1 MNPRQKRALEL
12 LERGYRPIPIEAG
25 QKRPL
30 FAGWPSYKA
39 TPELIAEW
47 PAKGGIGILTADT
60 PAVDLDIRDAEVARE
75 MEAWIVSRFG
85 DAPVRVGRAPK
96 RLMVFAAGESFRKL
110 ASARFE
116 CELGDTHQV
125 EILGHGQQFVAF
137 GVHPDTGKPY
147 QWVSGQALHEI
158 DVFDLPTLT
167 VEKAREII
175 AEFERLARE
184 RGWTPKTEAREAGA
198 DDDLD
203 FLRPKPDISD
213 DEVRKAI
220 ELLDN
225 PGRDYD
231 LWLKVGAALHSHFD
245 GSNDGLLLWHEWSER
260 SPLYNDAETDRR
272 YKSFGKYT
280 GRGTTAAFL
289 LHATKEKRAALAV
302 VERKSAFQSVTEA
315 IEAATELD
323 ALMGDL
329 ARQVREAEV
338 EDYHRETLVNALHA
352 KAKKL
357 GHKLSIKVVRDAV
370 AGKSG
375 AKAAAPTTLSLERD
389 LAQQVLDA
397 HFAGG
402 EHLKRFSKMWWSY
415 RGGRWTRADDEVVEK
430 AVMDTLLALDP
441 FDEAV
446 AFLTA
451 QVGESRGDRL
461 SALVST
467 VTKALGLLVAEE
479 GGDDPLNLL
488 SFDVPRVMN
497 FRNGELW
504 FDEHGNTTFK
514 RHDPKNNLTFRLEC
528 DYDPSAT
535 APTWEAALAR
545 VTRQCADPAGV
556 AGLIHEV
563 YGYIAQPTRDAATWV
578 LFKGPGGNGKSF
590 IADVMATL
598 MGRDTVLARSI
609 AEIASG
615 AGAHFGDSLVG
626 KNMLLD
632 DDYKA
637 GALLPDDWLKKLSEA
652 KLVTA
657 NPKFARTFEF
667 KARAIPVILANHWPS
682 TTDLSEGLRRRA
694 VVIETN
700 YILRNEEK
708 DPSHK
713 SRIVRHELSGVANL
727 LIAGFVRFL
736 RRGSRFQ
743 MPAECEASKQVW
755 LQSSNLTALFV
766 GTVLTKVETAK
777 GQARPKI
784 AGEVLYDLY
793 RQWLRT
799 NEHNAKEL
807 GRSKF
812 YDAIEKLG
820 VDRAYPGNKCHF
832 YGIRVNSGIEGIEF
846 FDDL

>member
-39 TPELIAEW
+39 TRELIAEW
-47 PAKGGIGILTADT
+47 PEKGGIGILTADT
-60 PAVDLDIRDAEVARE
+60 PAVDLDIRDAEMAFD
-75 MEAWIVSRFG
+75 MEAWVASRFG
-85 DAPVRVGRAPK
+85 RAPVRVGRAPK
-96 RLMVFAAGESFRKL
+96 RLMVFAAGEPFRKL

-116 CELGDTHQV
+116 CELGETHQV
-125 EILGHGQQFVAF
+125 EILGQGQQFVAC

-147 QWVSGQALHEI
+147 RWVSDEALHEI
-158 DVFDLPTLT
+158 DVFDLPTLN
-167 VEKAREII
+167 VHQAREII
-175 AEFERLARE
+175 AEFERRAE
-184 RGWTPKTEAREAGA
+184 ARGWTRHGEGRDAVA

-213 DEVRKAI
+213 DDVRAAL
-220 ELLDN
+220 EMM
-225 PGRDYD
+225 PGADQYD
-231 LWLKVGAALHSHFD
+231 VWIKVGAALHDHFN
-245 GSNDGLLLWHEWSER
+245 GSGDGLELWDRWS
-260 SPLYNDAETDRR
+260 STAANYDAHAVESRWS
-272 YKSFGKYT
+272 SFGKYT
-280 GRGTTAAFL
+280 GRKTTAAYL
-289 LHATKEKRAALAV
+289 LHATKEKRAALAG
-302 VERKSAFQSVTEA
+302 EQRKTVFQCVTEA

-323 ALMGDL
+323 DLMGSL

-370 AGKSG
+370 AGKGG

-402 EHLKRFSKMWWSY
+402 KHLKRFSKMWWSY
-415 RGGRWTRADDEVVEK
+415 RGGRWTRADDEVIEK
-430 AVMDTLLALDP
+430 GVMETLLALDP
-441 FDEAV
+441 SDEAM

-467 VTKALGLLVAEE
+467 VTKSLGLLVAEE

-504 FDEHGNTTFK
+504 FDAEGKTSFK
-514 RHDPKNNLTFRLEC
+514 RHDPKHNLTFRLEC
-528 DYDPSAT
+528 DYDPEAK
-535 APTWEAALAR
+535 APGWQEALAR
-545 VTRQCADPAGV
+545 VTRQCGDPAGV
-556 AGLIHEV
+556 VRLIHEV
-563 YGYIAQPTRDAATWV
+563 YGYIAQPTRDCATWV

-700 YILRNEEK
+700 YILKDEEK
-708 DPSHK
+708 NPAHK
-713 SRIVRHELSGVANL
+713 RRVLEQELSGIANL
-727 LIAGFVRFL
+727 LIEGFIRFL
-736 RRGSRFQ
+736 RRGSRFE
-743 MPAECEASKQVW
+743 MPVECAKSKEMW

-766 GTVLTKVETAK
+766 GTVLEKVDKRESVK
-777 GQARPKI
+777 GD
-784 AGEVLYDLY
+784 VLYDVY

-812 YDAIEKLG
+812 YDAMEKMG
-820 VDRAYPGNKCHF
+820 VDRGYPSGACKF
-832 YGIRVNSGIEGIEF
+832 YGIRIRTGIEGIEF

>member
-12 LERGYRPIPIEAG
+12 VERGFKIVPIEAG
-25 QKRPL
+25 QKRPV
-30 FAGWPSYKA
+30 FAGWPNYNA

-47 PAKGGIGILTADT
+47 PEKGGIGILTAAT
-60 PAVDLDIRDAEVARE
+60 PAVDLDIRDEILAKQLQDWVCA
-75 MEAWIVSRFG
+75 RFG
-85 DAPVRVGRAPK
+85 EAPVRIGKAPK
-96 RLMVFAAGESFRKL
+96 RLMVFAAGEPFRKL
-110 ASARFE
+110 SSARFE

-125 EILGHGQQFVAF
+125 EILGQGQQFVAY

-147 QWVSGQALHEI
+147 RWVSDNALHEI
-158 DVFDLPTLT
+158 DLFDLPTLT
-167 VEKAREII
+167 VEQAREII
-175 AEFERLARE
+175 AEFERRARE
-184 RGWTPKTEAREAGA
+184 RGWAPKTEARETGEI
-198 DDDLD
+198 DEFD

-245 GSNDGLLLWHEWSER
+245 GSNDGLVLWHQWSER
-260 SPLYNDAETDRR
+260 SPLYNDADTDRR

-289 LHATKEKRAALAV
+289 LHATKEKRAALSQ
-302 VERKSAFQSVTEA
+302 ETRKSVFQTVTEA

-323 ALMGDL
+323 ELMGAL

-338 EDYHRETLVNALHA
+338 EDYHRETLTNALHA

-357 GHKLSIKVVRDAV
+357 GHKLSIKAVRDAV
-370 AGKSG
+370 AGKTG
-375 AKAAAPTTLSLERD
+375 QKAAAPTTLSLERD

-402 EHLKRFSKMWWSY
+402 KHLKRFSKMWWTY
-415 RGGRWTRADDEVVEK
+415 RGGRWTRADDEMVDQ
-430 AVMDTLLALDP
+430 AVMNTLLALDP
-441 FDEAV
+441 SDEAV

-461 SALVST
+461 GALVAS
-467 VTKALGLLVAEE
+467 VSKALGLLVAEE

-504 FDEHGNTTFK
+504 FDAQGNTTFK
-514 RHDPKNNLTFRLEC
+514 RHNPANHLTFRLEC
-528 DYDPSAT
+528 DYDPTAT

-545 VTRQCADPAGV
+545 VTRQSEDPAGV
-556 AGLIHEV
+556 IGLIHEV

-609 AEIASG
+609 AEIAGG

-637 GALLPDDWLKKLSEA
+637 GALLPDDWLKKLSES

-700 YILRNEEK
+700 YILKDEEK
-708 DPSHK
+708 DPAHK
-713 SRIVRHELSGVANL
+713 RRVIEQELSGIANL
-727 LIAGFVRFL
+727 LIAGFIRFL
-736 RRGSRFQ
+736 QRGSRFAL
-743 MPAECEASKQVW
+743 PAECEKSKGVW

-766 GTVLTKVETAK
+766 GTVLEKVDKRESVK
-777 GQARPKI
+777 GD
-784 AGEVLYDLY
+784 VLYDIY
-793 RQWLRT
+793 RQWLST

-812 YDAIEKLG
+812 YDAVEKLG
-820 VDRAYPGNKCHF
+820 VDRGYPGGACKF
-832 YGIRVNSGIEGIEF
+832 YGIRIKSGIEGVEF